1 MKNYSFK
8 HAVVGIMVL
17 LLVVLGAAAALAQ
30 GGETIVV
37 TSPAE
42 GETVSDIV
50 VVTGAVDFP
59 DFLKYEVF
67 LKAGDNSLHGAT
79 GFSPVINGNLAQLD
93 TKTYPDGSYQLIVRA
108 VGTDS
113 NYTDFPGPV
122 FTIQNDLGA
131 PLAHGEVFQSYLYP
145 PQSGMALLRIQNC
158 GGYNMEFDYTSPEG
172 FCSHGNYW
180 IMGKPQDATLC
191 THEDILVAPCEY
203 RGTAWPEDGQGR
215 ALTYSF
221 IAEAGKV
228 YDINYPGGG
237 KLWINETP
245 GDERA
250 PTDTG
255 GLDPMDPE
263 RFQSVEEI
271 EGGAGEAEAMMEAS
285 GEAVSATKVEAT
297 QVETTEAVE
306 TEKGEAVVTTE
317 KTVVT
322 AETTEVI
329 LPESGQA
336 ASPSRLPF
344 AVAGG
349 ALILFMVVGGVV
361 AMQRGK
367 QSA

>member
-1 MKNYSFK
+1 M
-8 HAVVGIMVL
+8 
-17 LLVVLGAAAALAQ
+17 
-30 GGETIVV
+30 
-37 TSPAE
+37 
-42 GETVSDIV
+42 
-50 VVTGAVDFP
+50 
-59 DFLKYEVF
+59 
-67 LKAGDNSLHGAT
+67 KAGDNSLHGAT

-131 PLAHGEVFQSYLYP
+131 PLAHGEVFQSFLYP
-145 PQSGMALLRIQNC
+145 PMSGMALLRVQNC
-158 GGYNMEFDYTSPEG
+158 GGYNLEFDYTSPDG

-180 IMGKPQDATLC
+180 MMGKMQDATLC
-191 THEDILVAPCEY
+191 THEDILVIPCEY

-221 IAEAGKV
+221 IAEAGKI

-263 RFQSVEEI
+263 RFQSIEEI
-271 EGGAGEAEAMMEAS
+271 EGGVGAMMESS
-285 GEAVSATKVEAT
+285 GEAVSATKVE
-297 QVETTEAVE
+297 TTEIVE
-306 TEKGEAVVTTE
+306 AEKGEAVVTTE
-317 KTVVT
+317 KTEVT

-349 ALILFMVVGGVV
+349 VLILFMVVGGVV
-361 AMQRGK
+361 ATQRGK

>member
-1 MKNYSFK
+1 
-8 HAVVGIMVL
+8 MVL
-17 LLVVLGAAAALAQ
+17 LLVVLGVSAALAQ
-30 GGETIVV
+30 DGELIVISGP
-37 TSPAE
+37 TE

-59 DFLKYEVF
+59 DFLKYEIF
-67 LKAGDNSLHGAT
+67 LKAGDNNLHGAT
-79 GFSPVINGNLAQLD
+79 GFAPVINGNLAQLD
-93 TKTYPDGSYQLIVRA
+93 TKTYPDGSYQIIVRA
-108 VGTDS
+108 VRKDS

-122 FTIQNDLGA
+122 FNIENGLGA

-145 PQSGMALLRIQNC
+145 PQSGLALMRVQNC
-158 GGYNMEFDYTSPEG
+158 GGFNLEFDYTSPDG

-180 IMGKPQDATLC
+180 IMGKMQDATLC
-191 THEDILVAPCEY
+191 THEDILVIPCEY

-221 IAEAGKV
+221 IAEAGKI

-237 KLWINETP
+237 RLWINETP

-255 GLDPMDPE
+255 GLEPGDPD
-263 RFQSVEEI
+263 RYQSIEEI
-271 EGGAGEAEAMMEAS
+271 QAGAAGVAAEMEVAPEGMA
-285 GEAVSATKVEAT
+285 ATKVEAT
-297 QVETTEAVE
+297 QVETTKVVE
-306 TEKGEAVVTTE
+306 GEEGTAVVSTETTMVE
-317 KTVVT
+317 K
-322 AETTEVI
+322 TEVI

-349 ALILFMVVGGVV
+349 VLILFMVVGGVV

>member
-8 HAVVGIMVL
+8 HAVVAIMVL
-17 LLVVLGAAAALAQ
+17 LLVVLGAAVALAQ
-30 GGETIVV
+30 GPETIVV

-59 DFLKYEVF
+59 DFLKFEVF

-108 VGTDS
+108 VRTDS
-113 NYTDFPGPV
+113 NYTDYPGPV
-122 FTIQNDLGA
+122 FNIENDLGA

-145 PQSGMALLRIQNC
+145 PMSGMALMRVQNC

-180 IMGKPQDATLC
+180 MMGKPQDATLC
-191 THEDILVAPCEY
+191 TVEDILVIPCEY
-203 RGTAWPEDGQGR
+203 RGTAWPEDGQGN

-221 IAEAGKV
+221 NAEAGKV
-228 YDINYPGGG
+228 YDIVYPGGG
-237 KLWINETP
+237 QLLITETP

-255 GLDPMDPE
+255 GLDPMDAE
-263 RFQSVEEI
+263 RFQTIEEVQA
-271 EGGAGEAEAMMEAS
+271 GAGAMMEGS
-285 GEAVSATKVEAT
+285 GEAVSATKVEVT
-297 QVETTEAVE
+297 KVE
-306 TEKGEAVVTTE
+306 TENGKAVVVE
-317 KTVVT
+317 K
-322 AETTEVI
+322 TTEVI

-349 ALILFMVVGGVV
+349 VLILFMVVGGVV
-361 AMQRGK
+361 ALQRGK

>member
-8 HAVVGIMVL
+8 HAVVIILVL
-17 LLVVLGAAAALAQ
+17 LLVALGAVAALAQ
-30 GGETIVV
+30 GGETIVI
-37 TSPAE
+37 TNPAE
-42 GETVSDIV
+42 GDTVSGIV

-59 DFLKYEVF
+59 DFLKYEIF
-67 LKAGDNSLHGAT
+67 LKAGENSLHGAT

-108 VGTDS
+108 VRTDS

-122 FTIQNDLGA
+122 FTIENNLGA
-131 PLAHGEVFQSYLYP
+131 PVAHGEVFQSYLYP
-145 PQSGMALLRIQNC
+145 PMSGLALIRVQNC

-180 IMGKPQDATLC
+180 MMGKMQEATLC
-191 THEDILVAPCEY
+191 THEDILVIPCEY

-221 IAEAGKV
+221 VAEAGKV

-237 KLWINETP
+237 KLWISETP

-263 RFQSVEEI
+263 RFQSIEEI
-271 EGGAGEAEAMMEAS
+271 QAGAGGATMEESA
-285 GEAVSATKVEAT
+285 EAVSATT
-297 QVETTEAVE
+297 VETTQVVEAE
-306 TEKGEAVVTTE
+306 EGKAVVTTE
-317 KTVVT
+317 ETMTTV
-322 AETTEVI
+322 ETTEVI

-336 ASPSRLPF
+336 ASPSSLPF

-349 ALILFMVVGGVV
+349 VLILFMVVGGVV
-361 AMQRGK
+361 ALQRGK